1 MELNEKQFN
10 ELKKQGMVRIQN
22 FINEEE
28 LSKIK
33 KIIFSYK
40 ALKTH
45 KDTHFANDPRSLF
58 IKLAKGDLKK
68 FKESLYFI
76 KLSKKKKVNSF
87 ADKYFLNKS
96 SLIAVDGYYTPI
108 SNKEVLDWHCDRS
121 NGNREVFDWPS
132 DKSNSNNKKL
142 VSTIDP
148 DVRSLKF
155 FIYLTDV
162 SSNNGCMSYIPLSNK
177 IAYIL
182 KRGILENKIE
192 YKKFQFLK
200 DFRKI
205 ISEKNN
211 YNYIKENLEE
221 KDILDKFLNDTEF
234 VEKGTD
240 TTKFDYNMKAGDAI
254 IFDENGMHKGSKTLG
269 NERMVLRYFFR
280 PKMRN

>member
-1 MELNEKQFN
+1 MEFNEKQFN
-10 ELKKQGMVRIQN
+10 ELKNLGMVRITN

-33 KIIFSYK
+33 QIIFSYK

-45 KDTHFANDPRSLF
+45 KDTHFANGPRSLF
-58 IKLAKGDLKK
+58 LKLAKGDLRK

-76 KLSKKKKVNSF
+76 KLSKKKKLNSV

-108 SNKEVLDWHCDRS
+108 SNKKVLDWHCDRS
-121 NGNREVFDWPS
+121 NGNREVFDWS
-132 DKSNSNNKKL
+132 CDN
-142 VSTIDP
+142 IDP
-148 DVRSLKF
+148 DIRSLKF
-155 FIYLTDV
+155 FIFLTDV

-177 IAYIL
+177 IAYTL
-182 KRGILENKIE
+182 KKGILENKIE
-192 YKKFQFLK
+192 YKKFQYLK
-200 DFRKI
+200 DFRRI

-280 PKMRN
+280 TKRRIGGQKIKI

>member
-1 MELNEKQFN
+1 M
-10 ELKKQGMVRIQN
+10 
-22 FINEEE
+22 
-28 LSKIK
+28 
-33 KIIFSYK
+33 
-40 ALKTH
+40 
-45 KDTHFANDPRSLF
+45 
-58 IKLAKGDLKK
+58 
-68 FKESLYFI
+68 
-76 KLSKKKKVNSF
+76 
-87 ADKYFLNKS
+87 
-96 SLIAVDGYYTPI
+96 
-108 SNKEVLDWHCDRS
+108 LDWHCDRS

-205 ISEKNN
+205 ISEK
-211 YNYIKENLEE
+211 
-221 KDILDKFLNDTEF
+221 T
-234 VEKGTD
+234 
-240 TTKFDYNMKAGDAI
+240 
-254 IFDENGMHKGSKTLG
+254 
-269 NERMVLRYFFR
+269 
-280 PKMRN
+280 